1 MTYNA
6 DGSDF
11 YILAQ
16 SMSERFEERFQKIFD
31 EFGEDVIC
39 GNVGENINTGSG
51 SGRPMGKKSRN
62 NSFSSRATTPTSSL
76 EKLGSG
82 SVTASKMKRAA
93 KGEDKSAKDIIV
105 PLDTRT
111 RFVARLQ
118 RLSGMELGHVLKV
131 SIRLSYS
138 LFSLELFTSL
148 IIDHNCR

>member
-39 GNVGENINTGSG
+39 GNVGEHANTG

-62 NSFSSRATTPTSSL
+62 NSFSSRAATPTSSL

-82 SVTASKMKRAA
+82 SVAASQIKRAA
-93 KGEDKSAKDIIV
+93 KGEEKSAKDKIV

-131 SIRLSYS
+131 SV
-138 LFSLELFTSL
+138 
-148 IIDHNCR
+148 

>member
-82 SVTASKMKRAA
+82 SVAATKMKRAA

-131 SIRLSYS
+131 SIRLSYH
-138 LFSLELFTSL
+138 LFSLE
-148 IIDHNCR
+148 